1 MLEIKEVS
9 KSFPGVK
16 AVDNV
21 SVTIYPG
28 EILGLIGQ
36 NGAGKTTLFRL
47 ILKLLKM
54 DSGKILW
61 NGEEI
66 NEKVLDQIGFLPE
79 ERGLYPKRKIEDQIL
94 FFAELR
100 GKKRSE
106 IAGKIDD
113 WFEDLQVKGKK
124 TDKIKTLS
132 KGNQQKVQLICT
144 LIHEPKLIILD
155 EPFSGLDPVNAGLLA
170 KSIKKAKERGAC
182 IIFSSHNMENVTDI
196 CDKVLMLKNGR
207 NVLSGTVKDV
217 RDEFP
222 KDRVFVET
230 DLYDFDE
237 LLGLEGVVSGKILPS
252 GTTELIIEQEEY
264 GKALFRLLS
273 RDGYIKT
280 FSQQSPD
287 LDEIFRMK
295 VGEADA

>member
-1 MLEIKEVS
+1 MLEIKNVS

-16 AVDNV
+16 AVDGV
-21 SVTIYPG
+21 SVDIRPG

-36 NGAGKTTLFRL
+36 NGAGKTTLFRM

-54 DSGKILW
+54 DSGEILW
-61 NGEEI
+61 NGKKI
-66 NEKVLDQIGFLPE
+66 DDKVLDDIGFLPE

-100 GKKRSE
+100 GKKRAE
-106 IAGKIDD
+106 TAKKIDG
-113 WFEDLQVKGKK
+113 WFEELQVKGKK

-132 KGNQQKVQLICT
+132 KGNQQKIQLICT

-170 KSIKKAKERGAC
+170 DSIKKAKDRGAC

-196 CDKVLMLKNGR
+196 CDKVLMLKDGR
-207 NVLSGTVKDV
+207 NVLSGTLQEV
-217 RDEFP
+217 RDQFP

-230 DLYDFDE
+230 PLYSYEE
-237 LLGLEGVVSGKILPS
+237 LLELEGVLSAKVLPS
-252 GTTELIIEQEEY
+252 GVTELLLEDESY
-264 GKALFRLLS
+264 GKKLFTLFS
-273 RDGYIKT
+273 KEGYIQT

-295 VGEADA
+295 VGETDA

>member
-9 KSFPGVK
+9 KSFPDVK

-252 GTTELIIEQEEY
+252 GTTELIIEKEEY
-264 GKALFRLLS
+264 GKELFRLLL

>member
-9 KSFPGVK
+9 KSFPDVK

-113 WFEDLQVKGKK
+113 WFEDLQVKEKK

>member
-9 KSFPGVK
+9 KSFPDVK

>member
-9 KSFPGVK
+9 KSFPDVK

-132 KGNQQKVQLICT
+132 KGNQQQVQLICT

>member
-1 MLEIKEVS
+1 MLEIKGVS

-16 AVDNV
+16 AVDDV
-21 SVTIYPG
+21 SVTIEPG

-54 DSGKILW
+54 DSGEILW
-61 NGEEI
+61 NGGEI
-66 NEKVLDQIGFLPE
+66 NEKVLDEIGFLPE

-100 GKKRSE
+100 GKRRSE
-106 IAGKIDD
+106 TAEKIDG
-113 WFEDLQVKGKK
+113 WFEELQVKGKK

-170 KSIKKAKERGAC
+170 KSIKKAKERGAS

-196 CDKVLMLKNGR
+196 CDKVLMLKDGR
-207 NVLSGTVKDV
+207 NVLSGTLQEV
-217 RDEFP
+217 RNQFP

-230 DLYDFDE
+230 DLYTFDE
-237 LLGLEGVVSGKILPS
+237 LLSLEGVVSGKVLPS
-252 GTTELIIEQEEY
+252 GITELILEKEEY
-264 GKALFRLLS
+264 GKELFQLLS
-273 RDGYIKT
+273 KDGFIQT

-295 VGEADA
+295 VGEEDA

>member
-113 WFEDLQVKGKK
+113 WFEDLQVKEKK